1 MAKAAAKCFRVSM
14 PFGDSRYDVGGGG
27 GRKDSAGAGEVDDVS
42 EAEDALVQSERDG
55 PGRKLCEE
63 GVVDFFAIYLIPIDT
78 WYIIPSDWQD
88 ADQFALHAG
97 GRRKTYER
105 YREAWELLRTVSGRL
120 YVGVSIES
128 GDVSSNSI
136 RFQQQSCDPCAPD
149 IP

>member
-1 MAKAAAKCFRVSM
+1 MTWGVEA
-14 PFGDSRYDVGGGG
+14 G
-27 GRKDSAGAGEVDDVS
+27 GRILRVPVKSTMYRRRGMHSYSLNVM
-42 EAEDALVQSERDG
+42 G

-78 WYIIPSDWQD
+78 WYIIPSDWED